1 MSCLPQWIAARA
13 GRFGLLAAVLAALL
27 LAPRTGL
34 PQSDQPPSEP
44 QPESTT
50 AAPYKPPLRGAPGG
64 RVGGASRGSVKAAAS
79 LPTIDLLAPGDH
91 AGLTANALPTLYFF
105 VSQPVA
111 WPTQLT
117 ISAPLQP
124 APVVEVTI
132 PSPRSAGIHAVR
144 LADYRVSLNP
154 GIAYTWSISII
165 VDPRTWARNIVAS
178 ATILHSPPDPAV
190 AGAANRPPL
199 QRSGLYAQA
208 GYWYD
213 AVAAAYEAGR
223 FDGFAALTGLMRQ
236 VGLAEPTHYA
246 RAQR

>member
-1 MSCLPQWIAARA
+1 
-13 GRFGLLAAVLAALL
+13 LLM
-27 LAPRTGL
+27 PRTGL
-34 PQSDQPPSEP
+34 PQSDQPPEP
-44 QPESTT
+44 QPESAA

-91 AGLTANALPTLYFF
+91 AGLTANASPTLYFF
-105 VSQPVA
+105 LSQPVA

-124 APVVEVTI
+124 APVAEVTI

-178 ATILHSPPDPAV
+178 ATILHSPPDPAI

-213 AVAAAYEAGR
+213 AVAAAYEAT
-223 FDGFAALTGLMRQ
+223 FDRFAALTGLMRQ
-236 VGLAEPTHYA
+236 VGLAEPTNYA